1 MDYLLLTEI
10 KEVDPPMTVFYIMLV
25 PLSLAWIAFSLHLI
39 NLGWELCEKN
49 NPFGIVLFTISLNII
64 GTVIGAMIMYKSQH
78 PEFKF
83 WKSLGNKVK
92 KMFKFKKRNKKIAI

>member
-25 PLSLAWIAFSLHLI
+25 PLSLAWIAFALHLI
-39 NLGWELCEKN
+39 NLGWELCEKS

-64 GTVIGAMIMYKSQH
+64 GAMIMYKSQH
-78 PEFKF
+78 PEYKF
-83 WKSLGNKVK
+83 WKGLGNKIK
-92 KMFKFKKRNKKIAI
+92 KLFKFNFKFKKRNKKIVV